1 MTQELKGCPGLIEEE
16 EGAVKLRSE
25 DIGERQRLS
34 KAFDAGEDVLFRKAA
49 DCRNSAVSGGASRG
63 LHPHDG

>member
-1 MTQELKGCPGLIEEE
+1 MTQELKRCPGLVEED

-25 DIGERQRLS
+25 GIGERQRLP

-49 DCRNSAVSGGASRG
+49 DCRKSAISGGASRG
-63 LHPHDG
+63 LHLHDG